1 MSKNISSIV
10 KKEVTD
16 IIGEHFFWNTNVL
29 YKSLMTR
36 EENKVTDD
44 GIIEEEHVKV

>member
-1 MSKNISSIV
+1 MSKIISSIV

-16 IIGEHFFWNTNVL
+16 IIREHFYWINNVL

-44 GIIEEEHVKV
+44 GILEEEHVIV